1 MRQPRRSTAVAA
13 SLTLF
18 ALAAAPKAL
27 QAQTR
32 VRPLGR
38 YEARMVDMAREG
50 AMRRLQTAE
59 CRQVLTDF
67 KDPQGRTPLE
77 NLAAFAVEP
86 HEYVAQVPFLD
97 GRDRPLCQ
105 RGQSQLL
112 STRGTARVLVCE
124 PFLETVNRERDMA
137 EFYVIHEILHTLGLD
152 ENPPSSQEITQ
163 QVKRRCSR

>member
-1 MRQPRRSTAVAA
+1 MRQPRLFGAAALAVV
-13 SLTLF
+13 
-18 ALAAAPKAL
+18 ALAAAPRAA
-27 QAQTR
+27 QAQSR
-32 VRPLGR
+32 IRPLGR
-38 YEARMVDMAREG
+38 ADSRTVEIAREG

-124 PFLETVNRERDMA
+124 PFLDTVHRERDMA

-152 ENPPSSQEITQ
+152 ENPPTSQEITQ
-163 QVKRRCSR
+163 QVKRRCGR

>member
-13 SLTLF
+13 TL
-18 ALAAAPKAL
+18 AIVAVAATPHPSE
-27 QAQTR
+27 AQNR
-32 VRPLGR
+32 VRPLGS
-38 YEARMVDMAREG
+38 YESRMVDMAREG
-50 AMRRLQTAE
+50 AMRRLQSAQ

-77 NLAAFAVEP
+77 NLAAFGVEP
-86 HEYVAQVPFLD
+86 HEYVAQIPFLD

-112 STRGTARVLVCE
+112 TTRGTARVLVCE
-124 PFLETVNRERDMA
+124 AFLETISRERDMA
-137 EFYVIHEILHTLGLD
+137 EFYVIHEVLHTLGLD

>member
-1 MRQPRRSTAVAA
+1 MRQPRRSAA
-13 SLTLF
+13 ALTLF
-18 ALAAAPKAL
+18 ALVAAPGAL

-38 YEARMVDMAREG
+38 YEARLVDMAREG
-50 AMRRLQTAE
+50 AMRRLQSAE
-59 CRQVLTDF
+59 CRQVFTDF

-77 NLAAFAVEP
+77 NLSAFAVEP

-105 RGQSQLL
+105 RGQSHLL

-152 ENPPSSQEITQ
+152 ENPPTSQEITQ

>member
-1 MRQPRRSTAVAA
+1 MRQPRQAEAVAA
-13 SLTLF
+13 SL
-18 ALAAAPKAL
+18 ALLAVLAVPRSSE
-27 QAQTR
+27 AQNR
-32 VRPLGR
+32 IRPLGR
-38 YEARMVDMAREG
+38 YESRMVDMAREG

-77 NLAAFAVEP
+77 NLATFAVEP

-112 STRGTARVLVCE
+112 STRGTARVLVCDS
-124 PFLETVNRERDMA
+124 FLDTVNRERDMA

-152 ENPPSSQEITQ
+152 ENPPTSQEITQ
-163 QVKRRCSR
+163 QVKRRCGR